1 MLAQYQI
8 DETDCLILS
17 YLQKN
22 ARLPYTEIAKKISVS
37 SGTIHQRINKMTEAG
52 LIKGSQIT
60 LDYNALGY
68 DVSVLIG
75 IHLSSGNDLNMVCES
90 LKKFT
95 EVTQIHYTT
104 GSYGLIIKVVLSSI
118 SDYYE
123 FLVGKLQTINS
134 IQSTESFICLRT
146 ILDREIQLI

>member
-22 ARLPYTEIAKKISVS
+22 ARMPYTEIAKKINVS
-37 SGTIHQRINKMTEAG
+37 SGTIHQRINKMVEAG

-60 LDYNALGY
+60 LDYQALGY
-68 DVSVLIG
+68 DVTVLIG
-75 IHLSSGNDLNMVCES
+75 IHLSSANDLNLVCDK
-90 LKKFT
+90 LKKFK
-95 EVTQIHYTT
+95 EVIQIHYTT

-118 SDYYE
+118 GDYYE
-123 FLVGKLQTINS
+123 FLVGKLQAINS

-146 ILDREIQLI
+146 ILDREIQLV

>member
-1 MLAQYQI
+1 MLANYQI

-22 ARLPYTEIAKKISVS
+22 ARMPYTEIAKKINVS

-52 LIKGSQIT
+52 LIKGSQVT

-75 IHLSSGNDLNMVCES
+75 IHLSSANDLNMVCKQ
-90 LKKFT
+90 LKTFK

-104 GSYGLIIKVVLSSI
+104 GSYGLIIKVVLRSI

-123 FLVGKLQTINS
+123 FLVGKLQAINS